1 MKVLM
6 LQVITAKLKLEAD
19 LEQKELLREVSL
31 AYRDALNYTS
41 QTNFENG
48 KSSNGTKI
56 QKLVYQ
62 DLRSRFGLPSQ
73 MACNVPRQVGA
84 TYKGL
89 LTKLKQN
96 EEAIKNK
103 KTNKR
108 FKGLDKA
115 PKFISRTCNLNFLR
129 DFTFKP
135 NRQVSIITLSG
146 RINLNYS
153 GYNKHIE
160 LIKTG
165 SKIGGAKIYYSK
177 SSKTYFLLVSL
188 ELELPELEPTS
199 LSRVVGVDVGR
210 RFLAV
215 TCDVQ
220 NKTQFFSGKETIHK
234 ANQYQRVRKNL
245 QRKGTRSAT
254 RRLRLVSGRE
264 RRFTAD
270 INHQLSKQIVT
281 PNTLFGLEDLTH
293 IRERTKPKNK
303 GKSASKKQ
311 KKANRKQA
319 KWSFSEL
326 HSFIDYKAVFVKS
339 LAIKVDADYTSKG
352 CPKCGHV
359 SDNNRPNKGLIF
371 HCECC
376 RFELHADLVGSRNIT
391 LRTLLSRQDWERT
404 GVLSVRPNV
413 SSGESKAERLSR
425 YSELRWSSDT
435 SLSRYTSSEVSA
447 G

>member
-1 MKVLM
+1 M
-6 LQVITAKLKLEAD
+6 LQVITAKLKLEASS
-19 LEQKELLREVSL
+19 EQKGLLREVSL

-41 QTNFENG
+41 QVNFDNG

-89 LTKLKQN
+89 LTKLRQN
-96 EEAIKNK
+96 EEAIRKCWTK
-103 KTNKR
+103 KK
-108 FKGLDKA
+108 FKGLDEA
-115 PKFISRTCNLNFLR
+115 PKFISRTCNLNYLR

-135 NRQVSIITLSG
+135 NRQVSIITLNG
-146 RINLNYS
+146 RITVNYS
-153 GYNKHIE
+153 GYNKHLE
-160 LIKTG
+160 LIKSG
-165 SKIGGAKIYYSK
+165 FKIGGAKIYYSK
-177 SSKTYFLLVSL
+177 SSKAYFLLVSL
-188 ELELPELEPTS
+188 ELKLAELEPTK

-215 TCDVQ
+215 TTDVQ

-234 ANQYQRVRKNL
+234 ANSYQRVRITL

-270 INHQLSKQIVT
+270 VNHQLSKKIIT

-293 IRERTKPKNK
+293 IRERTPPKKK
-303 GKSASKKQ
+303 GNSASKKQ
-311 KKANRKQA
+311 RIANRKQA
-319 KWSFSEL
+319 KWSFAEL
-326 HSFIDYKAVFVKS
+326 HSFIDYKAVFVNS

-371 HCECC
+371 RCECC
-376 RFELHADLVGSRNIT
+376 HFELHSDLVGARNIT

-404 GVLSVRPNV
+404 GALSVRPDV
-413 SSGESKAERLSR
+413 SSGEASSERLSR
-425 YSELRWSSDT
+425 YSELRWSLDT
-435 SLSRYTSSEVSA
+435 SPRSNLE
-447 G
+447 